1 MSGQANILSLIADS
15 TRKRVRAQKEVYPTS
30 ELASA
35 AYKLASEQKGHTLA
49 FEEALKSS
57 DISFICE
64 CKKASPSKG
73 LISKDFDAASIARDY
88 EKAGAAAISCLTE
101 PHWFCGSDEDL
112 ISVKAAVGLPV
123 LRKDF
128 IVDEYMI
135 YQAKILGADAVL
147 LICSILD
154 DNQLASYIK
163 LADKLGLACLV
174 EAYEPQE
181 VPRAIAAGAR
191 VIGVNNRN
199 LRTFE
204 VDFGRS
210 IKLRGL
216 VGPER
221 LFVSESGVRSANDV
235 RRLAEAGVD
244 AVLVGETLMRRS
256 DRQAGLAE
264 LRGES

>member
-1 MSGQANILSLIADS
+1 MSSQDTILSRIADR
-15 TRKRVRAQKEVYPTS
+15 TRERVRAQKERYPNS
-30 ELASA
+30 EIASA
-35 AYKLASEQKGHTLA
+35 AYKLAATQQGQSFA
-49 FEEALKSS
+49 FEEALRGPS
-57 DISFICE
+57 ISFICE

-73 LISKDFDAASIARDY
+73 LISEDFDAALIARDY
-88 EKAGAAAISCLTE
+88 ERAGAAAISCLTE
-101 PHWFCGSDEDL
+101 PYWFCGSDEDL
-112 ISVKAAVGLPV
+112 SSVKAAVGLPV

-135 YQAKILGADAVL
+135 YQAKILGADAIL

-154 DNQLASYIK
+154 DDQLARYIK
-163 LADKLGLACLV
+163 LADELGLACLV

-191 VIGVNNRN
+191 VIGVNNRD
-199 LRTFE
+199 LRNFE

-221 LFVSESGVRSANDV
+221 LFVSESGVRNAGDV

-244 AVLVGETLMRRS
+244 AVLVGEALMRKA

-264 LRGES
+264 LRGEI